1 MDPKTSPAESMMAF
15 MEASDFLLGPNLN
28 GDYMT
33 DVENVDGKYT
43 VYYALLRVSDD
54 CRVDAGP
61 QGAVQA
67 REEEGGGEEE
77 HAAGPQQPRRAADV
91 GPHAHRLRGR
101 VSCPGRGP
109 EMVFSNFILMYID
122 IHNIYIYISSKTQL

>member
-54 CRVDAGP
+54 CRVDPGP

-122 IHNIYIYISSKTQL
+122 IHNI